1 MNEGCPIAPSTENL
15 KKRNRQDV
23 CQGRN
28 FRRKQPEVCLPLP
41 GKPLRMLQGLQVFQG
56 ASQIVCLIP
65 RRDRSIE
72 GKPEAIANCPQQPN
86 YAQDKQTPALAV
98 PMLLCHCDSWI
109 LGCRSEE
116 RV

>member
-28 FRRKQPEVCLPLP
+28 FRRKQPEVCPPLP
-41 GKPLRMLQGLQVFQG
+41 GKLLRMLQRLQVFQA
-56 ASQIVCLIP
+56 ASQVVCLIP

-86 YAQDKQTPALAV
+86 YAQDKQTFALAV
-98 PMLLCHCDSWI
+98 PMLLGHCALWRF
-109 LGCRSEE
+109 GCSS
-116 RV
+116 